1 MSAPRRKRTRAQK
14 RPGLS
19 RRSFLRGFSL
29 AGAALVGSVSLQ
41 GCSSDGTSPT
51 GTGTP
56 TTPSGDNT
64 PAQAVSFAH
73 SVASGDPLFDRVIL
87 WTRITPSKPAQAVA
101 GRVEVFEDEALT
113 KPVKSINFTTD
124 ASRDFTVKVDCTG
137 LQADKFY
144 FYRFTSNG
152 TNSPVGRT
160 RTMPATGTDRA
171 LNLGLVS
178 CSSLAHGFFNAY
190 NFLAKRNDLDA
201 IVHLGDY
208 IYEYG
213 NGEYGSLRE
222 YQPTGEIKTLSDYRT
237 RHAQYKQ
244 EEDLRALHLRYPFIT
259 IWDDHESA
267 DNSYTEGANNHNEGE
282 GEWPARKAA
291 AQKAYD
297 EWMPIRLPEPG
308 NANKIFRKIQL
319 GDMAELILL
328 DTRLFDRDQD
338 LGIPVN
344 PITGNASDPTR
355 TMIGQEQMDFL
366 IGGMRN
372 SKARWKLIGN
382 QVVFHQWI
390 IKPGVN
396 NPAPTPVQ
404 DVLAPSGLNGDSW
417 DAYSAERQ
425 KIINA
430 IRGSDGGKA
439 VNDVIILT
447 GDVHSAW
454 VADITDNPNLPIS
467 QAGGYNPLTGDGS
480 VATEFVVTSITSPGL
495 PIPDEVVQAIRV
507 SSPHIKHVKMSERG
521 YSILRLNKDKAVCE
535 YWAVSTIAQKGGTE
549 TLSASFEVLQGTN
562 RINAGLLGGLPLPI
576 ALPA

>member
-19 RRSFLRGFSL
+19 RRGFLKGFGL
-29 AGAALVGSVSLQ
+29 AGAALAGSLSLQ
-41 GCSSDGTSPT
+41 GCNTEGTSPAN
-51 GTGTP
+51 GSP
-56 TTPSGDNT
+56 TSPSGNDA
-64 PAQAVSFAH
+64 PAQTVKFEH

-87 WTRITPSKPAQAVA
+87 WTRITPSKPQQAVS
-101 GRVEVFEDEALT
+101 GRVEVFEDEALG
-113 KPVKSINFTTD
+113 KLVKSVPFTTD

-137 LQADKFY
+137 LQADRFY
-144 FYRFTSNG
+144 FYRFSSNG

-171 LNLGLVS
+171 INLGLVS
-178 CSSLAHGFFNAY
+178 CSSIAHGFFNAY
-190 NFLAKRNDLDA
+190 NFLAKRDDLDA

-222 YQPTGEIKTLSDYRT
+222 YQPAGEIKTLSDYRT

-244 EEDLRALHLRYPFIT
+244 EEDLRTLHLRYPFIT

-267 DNSYTEGANNHNEGE
+267 DNSYTDGANNHNEGE
-282 GEWPARKAA
+282 GEWPVRKAA

-308 NANKIFRKIQL
+308 NPNKIFRKIQL

-344 PITGNASDPTR
+344 PVTANASDPNR
-355 TMIGQEQMDFL
+355 TMIGPEQMDFL
-366 IGGMRN
+366 ISGMRN

-404 DVLAPSGLNGDSW
+404 DILAPSGLNGDSW

-430 IRGSDGGKA
+430 LRGSDGGKA
-439 VNDVIILT
+439 INDVIILT

-480 VATEFVVTSITSPGL
+480 VATEFVVTSVTSPGL

-521 YSILRLNKDKAVCE
+521 YSILRLGKDKATCE
-535 YWAVSTIAQKGGTE
+535 YWAVSTIEQKGGTE
-549 TLSASFEVLQGTN
+549 TLSASFEVLQGSN
-562 RINAGLLGGLPLPI
+562 RINAGLLGGLPLP
-576 ALPA
+576 LPSPG

>member
-19 RRSFLRGFSL
+19 RRGFLRGFSL
-29 AGAALVGSVSLQ
+29 VGAAMAGSFSLQ
-41 GCSSDGTSPT
+41 GCNTEGTSPANSST
-51 GTGTP
+51 VN
-56 TTPSGDNT
+56 PSGNEV
-64 PAQAVSFAH
+64 PAQTVKFAH

-87 WTRITPSKPAQAVA
+87 WTRITPSKPEQAVS
-101 GRVEVFEDEALT
+101 GRAEVFEDEALT
-113 KPVKSINFTTD
+113 KPVKSITFTTD

-137 LQADKFY
+137 LQADRFY

-178 CSSLAHGFFNAY
+178 CSSIAHGFFNAY
-190 NFLAKRNDLDA
+190 GFLAKRNDLDA

-222 YQPTGEIKTLSDYRT
+222 YQPAGEIKTLSDYRT

-267 DNSYTEGANNHNEGE
+267 DNSYTDGANNHNEGE
-282 GEWPARKAA
+282 GEWPIRKAA

-308 NANKIFRKIQL
+308 NPNKIFRKIQL

-344 PITGNASDPTR
+344 PITGNASDPNR

-390 IKPGVN
+390 IKPGLN
-396 NPAPTPVQ
+396 NPTPTPVN
-404 DVLAPSGLNGDSW
+404 DIIAPSGLNGDAW
-417 DAYSAERQ
+417 DGYGAERQ
-425 KIINA
+425 RIINA
-430 IRGSDGGKA
+430 LRGDDGGEA
-439 VNDVIILT
+439 INNVVILT
-447 GDVHSAW
+447 GDVHTSW
-454 VADITDNPNLPIS
+454 VADITDNPNQPLGF
-467 QAGGYNPLTGDGS
+467 AGGYNPVTGLGS
-480 VATEFVVTSITSPGL
+480 VATEFVVTSVTSPGL
-495 PIPDEVVQAIRV
+495 DLPDQIIQAIRLT
-507 SSPHIKHVKMSERG
+507 SPHIKHVNVSERG
-521 YSILRLNKDKAVCE
+521 YSVLRVAEDKTTCE
-535 YWAVSTIAQKGGTE
+535 YWAVSTILERGGTE
-549 TLSASFEVLQGTN
+549 RLSATFEVADGANHITP
-562 RINAGLLGGLPLPI
+562 RGIYPVDVVTGLLGV
-576 ALPA
+576 

>member
-19 RRSFLRGFSL
+19 RRGFLRGFGLASAAL
-29 AGAALVGSVSLQ
+29 AGSFSLQ
-41 GCSSDGTSPT
+41 GCNTEGTSPT
-51 GTGTP
+51 NGSTVN
-56 TTPSGDNT
+56 PSGNEAPSQT
-64 PAQAVSFAH
+64 VQFAH

-87 WTRITPSKPAQAVA
+87 WTRISPSKPEQAVS
-101 GRVEVFEDEALT
+101 GQVEVFEDEALT
-113 KPVKSINFTTD
+113 KPVKSIRFTTD

-137 LQADKFY
+137 LQADRFY
-144 FYRFTSNG
+144 FYRFSSNG

-178 CSSLAHGFFNAY
+178 CSSIAHGFFNAY
-190 NFLAKRNDLDA
+190 GFLAKRNDLDA

-222 YQPTGEIKTLSDYRT
+222 YQPAGEIKTLSDYRT

-267 DNSYTEGANNHNEGE
+267 DNSYTDGANNHNEGE
-282 GEWPARKAA
+282 GEWPVRKAA

-338 LGIPVN
+338 LGIPIN
-344 PITGNASDPTR
+344 PVTGNASDPNR

-404 DVLAPSGLNGDSW
+404 EILAPSGLNGDSW

-430 IRGSDGGKA
+430 MRGSDGGKA

-535 YWAVSTIAQKGGTE
+535 YWAVSTIEQKGGTE
-549 TLSASFEVLQGTN
+549 TMSASFEVLQGSN

-576 ALPA
+576 SLPG